1 MTQRTVIATE
11 DAPKA
16 IGPYSQA
23 IALGDLIF
31 CSGQVALDPASGEL
45 QGDVRAQTRR
55 ALENLSGVL
64 RAAGSSLADVVKT
77 TVFLVD
83 MGDYAAVNEVY
94 GEFFS
99 FEPPARSAVAVA
111 ALPRGAR
118 VEVEAIAARSGRSPA
133 VPVQSPAVRQHYQK
147 WRLAS
152 YFKRILCEGDTLRMA
167 AVSRSGRER
176 RSLMEKRSGIR
187 LSTMEIILLSTLLGS
202 LALGLIQ
209 AWQYERFQRQ
219 LAAEAEQ

>member
-1 MTQRTVIATE
+1 MAQRTRISTQ
-11 DAPKA
+11 DAPAA

-45 QGDVRAQTRR
+45 TGDDVRAQTRR

-83 MGDYAAVNEVY
+83 MGDYAAMNEVY

-99 FEPPARSAVAVA
+99 SEPPARSAVAVA

-118 VEVEAIAARSGRSPA
+118 VEVEVIAARHG
-133 VPVQSPAVRQHYQK
+133 
-147 WRLAS
+147 
-152 YFKRILCEGDTLRMA
+152 
-167 AVSRSGRER
+167 
-176 RSLMEKRSGIR
+176 
-187 LSTMEIILLSTLLGS
+187 
-202 LALGLIQ
+202 
-209 AWQYERFQRQ
+209 
-219 LAAEAEQ
+219 